1 MQKKLFMQL
10 RASLRDFF
18 VCERRMKDEVIDSV
32 IKSTKEEGGIYFKRF
47 YMEYTVNIFN
57 FFKMYFR

>member
-1 MQKKLFMQL
+1 MQL